1 MSKRETFYGFPFF
14 DRKDDFMHFLSLVTL
29 EIPEIIEDE
38 NTNKE
43 IEEQIEKEKEVQNH
57 ILRELML
64 GKLRSL
70 KTTFSREVTSCIND
84 IMEPYSETTTDQ
96 RYLEFIDHTQE
107 LEYDYEKGTTDC
119 IRLPNGTLVTENHP
133 SFFKKYILQQ
143 GKVFQRDAGPLHH
156 IKRTCLLYTSPSP
169 RDA

>member
-1 MSKRETFYGFPFF
+1 MCNRSEGLYLNQREA
-14 DRKDDFMHFLSLVTL
+14 
-29 EIPEIIEDE
+29 
-38 NTNKE
+38 
-43 IEEQIEKEKEVQNH
+43 
-57 ILRELML
+57 
-64 GKLRSL
+64 RSL

-107 LEYDYEKGTTDC
+107 LVYDYEKGTTDC
-119 IRLPNGTLVTENHP
+119 IRLPSGTLVTENHP

-156 IKRTCLLYTSPSP
+156 MKRTKRAKRMRAMLCYPNKKLYPDFQSFADDGWIPFKPVNKTFFIGNILDFSVEV
-169 RDA
+169 